1 MNGIAMEAVRRLPAG
16 SLHANLL
23 AVNIAQPDALRRAI
37 EETLSAV
44 GGSSRNRHVTLVV
57 PDAAVRV
64 LLLDFDTLPTN
75 DSEAAAIL
83 RFRLRKTLPFDVD
96 HSAISFDR
104 LSTNGVVRTVVAV
117 SPRNVVQEY
126 EQLLADIGYQ
136 SGVVM
141 PSVLATL
148 GIFDPDRP
156 ALLVKIDHETTSMVL
171 ADSTGIRLLRTLE
184 HPGGV
189 YSNDELLRGVHGSL
203 IYYEDNFNQ
212 TVGRVVLAGGN
223 TAPEI
228 ASMLAQE
235 HSVQVEMLSAGKSP
249 ADAPFLAA
257 VEGALL
263 A

>member
-1 MNGIAMEAVRRLPAG
+1 MEAVRRLPGGALNPG
-16 SLHANLL
+16 LMA
-23 AVNIAQPDALRRAI
+23 ANIAQPDALRRAI

-44 GGSSRNRHVTLVV
+44 GGSSRNRHVTLIV

-64 LLLDFDTLPTN
+64 MLLDFDTLPVN

-104 LSTNGVVRTVVAV
+104 LSANGTVRTVVAV

-126 EQLLADIGYQ
+126 EQMLAELGYET
-136 SGVVM
+136 GVVV

-148 GIFDPDRP
+148 GVFNPDRP
-156 ALLVKIDHETTSMVL
+156 TLLVKIDHETTSMVL
-171 ADSTGIRLLRTLE
+171 ADSSGLRLLRTLE

-189 YSNDELLRGVHGSL
+189 YSNEELLRGVHASL

-212 TVGRVVLAGGN
+212 TVGRVVLTGSN

-228 ASMLAQE
+228 APMLSQE

-249 ADAPFLAA
+249 ADAAYLAA